1 MRANRAAVLV
11 AALLPLA
18 ACAGPPPGAPEPT
31 SAGEEPAA
39 LHPVGGA
46 GLVGP
51 RWSLTAAA
59 LDAVNLSD
67 FGITIAF
74 DGADATGRSGVSDY
88 RAGYTSTP
96 EGALAFGA
104 IAGTRMAGP
113 ADAMAAEA
121 AYRAALATVTGYAVA
136 DGELDLFAGDQEIL
150 VYAAPEAPASA
161 ASATSAAAE
170 VATCDEGA
178 LQRALSGLAGAG
190 DATVDD
196 LQCAGG
202 WALVRATA
210 PGRGVGQYLF
220 RADGATWRARSA
232 RDACGTVAAA
242 ATAPA
247 ADVLVPAELW
257 APACTAG

>member
-1 MRANRAAVLV
+1 MRANRAIVLV

-18 ACAGPPPGAPEPT
+18 ACAGPAPGASEPT
-31 SAGEEPAA
+31 SGGEEPAA
-39 LHPVGGA
+39 VHPVGGA

-59 LDAVNLSD
+59 LDSVNLSD

-74 DGADATGRSGVSDY
+74 DGADATGRSGVNDY
-88 RAGYTSTP
+88 RAAYTSTP

-104 IAGTRMAGP
+104 ITGTRMAGP

-150 VYAAPEAPASA
+150 VYTAPEVPASA
-161 ASATSAAAE
+161 ASPTAE

-178 LQRALSGLAGAG
+178 LQRALSGLGGAG
-190 DATVDD
+190 DATVDG

-210 PGRGVGQYLF
+210 PGRGVGRYLF
-220 RADGATWRARSA
+220 QADAAAWRARSA
-232 RDACGTVAAA
+232 QDACGTVAAA
-242 ATAPA
+242 VTAPP
-247 ADVLVPAELW
+247 ADALVPAELW
-257 APACTAG
+257 APACAAG